1 MLKFLDKHLEDYI
14 LVAFMAIM
22 SVVIFFQ
29 VIMRYVFRSSLTWSE
44 ELARYLFVWIVYF
57 AISYAV
63 KERKHIKIEAALY
76 LMPKKV
82 RPYMPIIGD
91 IIVFVFSA
99 FIIVTSWEIVLRQA
113 SGGQISPAMRIP
125 MQYIYAAPFVGFTL
139 TAFRT
144 IQVIMLRIKNLKS
157 GVEMHD

>member
-76 LMPKKV
+76 LMPKNV

-144 IQVIMLRIKNLKS
+144 IQVIILRIKNLKS

>member
-76 LMPKKV
+76 LMPKNV